1 MITDVVVI
9 PGETTVASLEM
20 AKKHLRIEPTFTD
33 EDDLIAAYIN
43 AAVSYCESFTGTD
56 ISGTATIKM
65 DDLPLRFK
73 LPVFPVKTI
82 TSVSYF
88 PSVGT
93 DAITL
98 PGTSYALMSVEK
110 SAYLTLTVDAPNVAT
125 RWDAAI
131 IVCEVGYEEIPK
143 PIVQAVL
150 LLIGDMYERREDRS
164 EITST
169 VADKLLRA
177 YKLY

>member
-1 MITDVVVI
+1 MITDVIVAPGTLEVV
-9 PGETTVASLEM
+9 SLEM
-20 AKKHLRIEPTFTD
+20 VKKHLRIEPTFTD
-33 EDDLIAAYIN
+33 EDDLIAAYIE
-43 AAVSYCESFTGTD
+43 AAVSYCENFTGCYF
-56 ISGTATIKM
+56 SGTATIKM
-65 DDLPLRFK
+65 DDLPLRSK

-88 PSVGT
+88 PLIGNDV
-93 DAITL
+93 INL
-98 PGTSYALMSVEK
+98 PDTSYALMGLDK
-110 SAYLTLTVDAPNVAT
+110 SAYVTLTIDATKVAT
-125 RWDAAI
+125 RIDATTV
-131 IVCEVGYEEIPK
+131 VCDLGFIEIPK

-150 LLIGDMYERREDRS
+150 LLIGDMYERREDRG